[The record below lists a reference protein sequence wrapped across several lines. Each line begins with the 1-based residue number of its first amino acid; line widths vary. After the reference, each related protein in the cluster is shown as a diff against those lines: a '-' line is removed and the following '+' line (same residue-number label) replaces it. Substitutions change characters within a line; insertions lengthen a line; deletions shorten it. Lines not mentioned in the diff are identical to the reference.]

1 MNTRNHPTKILVVDD
16 DESYLASI
24 RRILRGHVIIVT
36 TTDPVQAL
44 KIIEYQGPF
53 AVVISDFRMPF
64 MNGIELFSKI
74 IRIDN
79 KIRRIMLTGCA
90 ELQMAIDAI
99 NRGKITAFLTKP
111 TPARTIR
118 LVVLDAISAYN
129 EFLVGEQVT
138 SELQNNLLSTRE
150 ISTDIYLPL
159 TVKEMEILSWLAK
172 GCSNEEIAI
181 QLNIT
186 VGTVKSHV
194 NNLFGKMG
202 VNSRSKVV
210 VKGMELGLIKTS
222 ITQKTAN

>member
-36 TTDPVQAL
+36 TTDPIQAL

-74 IRIDN
+74 IMIDN
-79 KIRRIMLTGCA
+79 KIQRIMLTGCA

-111 TPARTIR
+111 TPAATIR
-118 LVVLDAISAYN
+118 LVVLDAIRTYN
-129 EFLVGEQVT
+129 EFLVGDQAT
-138 SELQNNLLSTRE
+138 SELENNLLPTRE
-150 ISTDIYLPL
+150 LSADIYLPL

-172 GCSNEEIAI
+172 GCSNEEIAL

-186 VGTVKSHV
+186 VGTVKTHV

-222 ITQKTAN
+222 TTP

>member
-1 MNTRNHPTKILVVDD
+1 MNISNYLTKILVVDD
-16 DESYLASI
+16 DENYLASI
-24 RRILRGHVIIVT
+24 RRIMRGHFITIT

-74 IRIDN
+74 ITIDN
-79 KIRRIMLTGCA
+79 RIQRIMLTGCA
-90 ELQMAIDAI
+90 ELQMAIDAV

-111 TPARTIR
+111 TPAGTIR
-118 LVVLDAISAYN
+118 FVVLDAIRTYN
-129 EFLVGEQVT
+129 ECLAGELIASEIKNTALPAEEDAT
-138 SELQNNLLSTRE
+138 SL
-150 ISTDIYLPL
+150 YFPL
-159 TVKEMEILSWLAK
+159 TVKETEILSWLTK
-172 GCSNEEIAI
+172 GCSNEEISI

-186 VGTVKSHV
+186 VGTVKCHV

-210 VKGMELGLIKTS
+210 AKAMELGLIKAST
-222 ITQKTAN
+222 IR